1 MMFVINLILNNMKD
15 LTNIPERFHILF
27 ESDYNKGIDSKMNS
41 LQRSNLNDLFLEY
54 NKWNIQQ
61 AIDKLK
67 PITEE
72 VIKGF
77 IDID

>member
-1 MMFVINLILNNMKD
+1 MKD
-15 LTNIPERFHILF
+15 ISNIPERFHILF
-27 ESDYNKGIDSKMNS
+27 ESDYKAGIDSNMKS
-41 LQRSNLNDLFLEY
+41 LQRGALNDLFLEY

-67 PITEE
+67 PITQE
-72 VIKGF
+72 VTRGF

>member
-1 MMFVINLILNNMKD
+1 MKD

>member
-27 ESDYNKGIDSKMNS
+27 ESDYNAGIDSKMNS

>member
-1 MMFVINLILNNMKD
+1 MKD

-27 ESDYNKGIDSKMNS
+27 ESDYNAGIDSKMNS

>member
-1 MMFVINLILNNMKD
+1 MFVINLILNNMKD

-27 ESDYNKGIDSKMNS
+27 ESDYNAGIDSKMNS

>member
-1 MMFVINLILNNMKD
+1 MNYLKEEEIMKNLA
-15 LTNIPERFHILF
+15 NIPERFHILF
-27 ESDYNKGIDSKMNS
+27 ESDYNAGIDSKMNS
-41 LQRSNLNDLFLEY
+41 LQRGSLNDLFLEY

-67 PITEE
+67 PVVKEE
-72 VIKGF
+72 VIRGF

>member
-1 MMFVINLILNNMKD
+1 MNYLKEEEIMKK
-15 LTNIPERFHILF
+15 LANIPERFHILF
-27 ESDYNKGIDSKMNS
+27 ESDYNAGINSKMNS

-54 NKWNIQQ
+54 NKWNVQQ